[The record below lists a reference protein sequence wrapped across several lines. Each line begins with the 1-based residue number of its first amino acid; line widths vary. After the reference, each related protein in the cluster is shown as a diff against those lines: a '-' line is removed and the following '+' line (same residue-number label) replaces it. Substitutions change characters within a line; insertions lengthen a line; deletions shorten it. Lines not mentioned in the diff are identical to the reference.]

1 MPITVFW
8 RLTISLW
15 KRIFFI
21 NKYQDFIQKKIE
33 KKKDE
38 WLIFI
43 WTEKEN
49 KQTTMPQAD

>member
-43 WTEKEN
+43 WTKKEN
-49 KQTTMPQAD
+49 KQTPMP